1 MAYFKNFPDIDYKFG
16 NELYNT
22 TTPNLLVYTDVID
35 SIKDQLAFY
44 EFYTIQNERPDQL
57 AYKLY
62 GNSSY
67 YWTFFLMNDTIRRQG
82 WPLGQREIEEYAQK
96 VHGNTT
102 VTTRSEIGEGF
113 TVGGT
118 ATGVTSQ
125 VTGTII
131 RRNLDLGQIV
141 LSGTK
146 AFATSEL
153 LQCDTTG
160 EYVTIFS
167 VEEEYNSPKEYL
179 DTDGLPTDIIPED
192 GPGSLLTEV
201 SYMDYYKAENEK
213 LRTIRVIKPDAMNSV
228 VSAFNQ
234 AIRTA

>member
-22 TTPNLLVYTDVID
+22 TTPNLSVYTDVID
-35 SIKDQLAFY
+35 SVKDQLAFY
-44 EFYTIQNERPDQL
+44 EFYTIQGERPDQL
-57 AYKLY
+57 SYKLY
-62 GNSSY
+62 GNPSY

-82 WPLGQREIEEYAQK
+82 WPLGQLEIEEYARK

-102 VTTRSEIGEGF
+102 VTTRSTIGECF
-113 TVGGT
+113 VVGGT
-118 ATGVTSQ
+118 VTGITSQ
-125 VTGTII
+125 VTGTVV

-141 LSGTK
+141 ISGTK
-146 AFATSEL
+146 AFTASEL

-167 VEEEYNSPKEYL
+167 SEEEYNSPKEYL
-179 DTDGLPTDIIPED
+179 DADGLFTDIIPED
-192 GPGSLLTEV
+192 GPGALLTEV

-213 LRTIRVIKPDAMNSV
+213 LSEIRIIKPQAINSV
-228 VSAFNQ
+228 INAFNQ